1 MNPLTLFIIAV
12 SLSMDS
18 MASSIGMTASLKERL
33 FKDILKIS
41 LSLSITQSLMA
52 VLGWILG
59 DNLYEI
65 IKPVD
70 HWVALSLLLFVGLRM
85 IYEGIKDGE
94 IKIKRFS
101 GSPFFL
107 ILISIATSIDAF
119 AVGFSLSIIGVSI
132 LLPAFVIFLVTFF
145 ITFTS
150 SSISS
155 NFLKRFERISTIIG
169 GSILIIIGF
178 TIFIEHT
185 IKNI

>member
-18 MASSIGMTASLKERL
+18 MASSIGMTACLKERL
-33 FKDILKIS
+33 FKDIVKIS
-41 LSLSITQSLMA
+41 LSLSITQSLMT

-94 IKIKRFS
+94 IKIKHFS
-101 GSPFFL
+101 KSLIFL
-107 ILISIATSIDAF
+107 VLISIATSIDAF
-119 AVGFSLSIIGVSI
+119 AVGFSLSIVGISI
-132 LLPAFVIFLVTFF
+132 IFPAIVIFLVTLF

-150 SSISS
+150 GSISS
-155 NFLKRFERISTIIG
+155 SFLKKFEKVSIILG
-169 GSILIIIGF
+169 GSVLIIIGF